1 MRVWYRT
8 TRSSIGIRAT
18 FLDLIAN
25 AIRQSRRMPALPSC
39 FWLWPARFGLP
50 ETGSFILIDSESG
63 DTVGLGIIE
72 TTKPSLLRPATNLR
86 HLIGSTEAPARSI
99 VKAISWRATG
109 SFDTLLA
116 VLITGSSKIAG
127 GEIGLGSRG

>member
-25 AIRQSRRMPALPSC
+25 AIRQSRRMALVLLALAGAFRDSP
-39 FWLWPARFGLP
+39 
-50 ETGSFILIDSESG
+50 GSFILIDSESG

-86 HLIGSTEAPARSI
+86 HLIGSTEAPARSM